1 MVDVYHYFR
10 DSGGMGDGRR
20 VAPIS
25 EIVDLLFELTDQI
38 KANFAAVTAGLQLTA
53 PQARTLLRIDGPAS
67 MRELAARIGYD
78 ASNMTGIVEA
88 LRRRGLV
95 ERQTLPAD
103 RRVKQVVLTE
113 HGHRLQEQLR
123 HSLGE
128 AMPALGRLD
137 DADRKEL
144 HGMLRRGLGR

>member
-1 MVDVYHYFR
+1 
-10 DSGGMGDGRR
+10 MGDGRR

-38 KANFAAVTAGLQLTA
+38 KAHFAAVTAGLQLTA
-53 PQARTLLRIDGPAS
+53 PQARTLLRIDGPTS

-95 ERQTLPAD
+95 DRQTLPTD

-113 HGHRLQEQLR
+113 QGHRLQEQLR
-123 HSLGE
+123 RSLGE

-144 HGMLRRGLGR
+144 HGMLRRGLER